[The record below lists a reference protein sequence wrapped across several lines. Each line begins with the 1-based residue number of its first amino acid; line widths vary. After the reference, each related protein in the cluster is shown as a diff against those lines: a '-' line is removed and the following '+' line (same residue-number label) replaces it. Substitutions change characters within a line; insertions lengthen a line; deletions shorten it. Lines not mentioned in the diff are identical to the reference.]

1 MPTYEYECDAC
12 GHAFEDFQSM
22 TAKPLKICPQ
32 CKTRKLRR
40 LIGTGAALLFKGSG
54 FYATD
59 YRSSEYQKQAKA
71 ETASATSNSS
81 DSSKSAAESKPKNS
95 GDKSTSA
102 DKKKSD

>member
-22 TAKPLKICPQ
+22 TAKPLKVCPQ
-32 CKTRKLRR
+32 CKMRKLRR

-54 FYATD
+54 FYTTD

-71 ETASATSNSS
+71 EKSSATSSSS
-81 DSSKSAAESKPKNS
+81 DSEEGSRYMCPVCLRERNPSLV
-95 GDKSTSA
+95 TMR
-102 DKKKSD
+102 